1 MEGLPIKSRRQVR
14 EDDGGGASNFFGTPT
29 LALALD
35 PGLTLV
41 ELRYCSVGV
50 PKEFRRSSEGVPK
63 EFWCSPMVFII
74 VPRHRKLIRW
84 AQGYK
89 AVTGS
94 SWYFEWTPLVFW
106 ALFYRGLVMPK
117 KPITTA
123 QNTKTGV
130 LANAIVPALIH
141 AQHQIVM

>member
-50 PKEFRRSSEGVPK
+50 PKEFRRSSEGV
-63 EFWCSPMVFII
+63 
-74 VPRHRKLIRW
+74 
-84 AQGYK
+84 
-89 AVTGS
+89 
-94 SWYFEWTPLVFW
+94 LVFSDGV
-106 ALFYRGLVMPK
+106 YHRP
-117 KPITTA
+117 TA
-123 QNTKTGV
+123 QKAHKMGARLQGNHGFV
-130 LANAIVPALIH
+130 LVFRVDTIGILGTLSPGLSNA
-141 AQHQIVM
+141 